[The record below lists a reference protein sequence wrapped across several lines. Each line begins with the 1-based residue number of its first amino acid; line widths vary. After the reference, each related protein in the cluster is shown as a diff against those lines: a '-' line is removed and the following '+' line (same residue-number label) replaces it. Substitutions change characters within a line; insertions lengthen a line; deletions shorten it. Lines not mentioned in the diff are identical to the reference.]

1 MTFEEINTK
10 DEEKIKNHF
19 QQFVLPK
26 KNSHKGENGRVLI
39 IGGSSLFHAAS
50 IWAAE
55 VASYFVD
62 IVHYSSTKENNQ
74 IFLSIKKKFRNGIVI
89 PQKEL
94 LNYVKEDDV
103 VLLGPGMIRGN
114 SPQDLINDFEKIIA
128 IKNEA
133 YFTYYL
139 TNYLLTIFANKKF
152 VIDAGA
158 LQMMKKEW
166 LKSNKNK
173 IIITPHQK
181 EFFQLFNIELDNK
194 KINKKAEIVQQIAK
208 DYQIT
213 ILLKAIVDIIS
224 DGEKTLIIKGGN
236 QGLTKGGTGDVLA
249 GLTTALFSQNSS
261 FNAAVLASIILKKT
275 ADRLYQSYG
284 YWYNVNKIID
294 QIPKTITSFINQ

>member
-1 MTFEEINTK
+1 MTFDQINTK
-10 DEEKIKNHF
+10 DERKIREYF

-26 KNSHKGENGRVLI
+26 ENSHKGENGRVLI

-62 IVHYSSTKENNQ
+62 IVHYSSTQENNQ
-74 IFLSIKKKFRNGIVI
+74 VFLSLKKKFKNGIVV
-89 PQKEL
+89 PQKDV
-94 LNYVKEDDV
+94 LNYVREDDV
-103 VLLGPGMIRGN
+103 ILLGPGMVRGN
-114 SPQDLINDFEKIIA
+114 PPQDLINDFEKILTL
-128 IKNEA
+128 KNEA
-133 YFTYYL
+133 DFTYHL
-139 TNYLLTIFANKKF
+139 THYLLTTSSNKKF
-152 VIDAGA
+152 VVDAGA

-166 LKSNKNK
+166 LKENSNQ

-181 EFFQLFNIELDNK
+181 EFFQLFNIELGNK
-194 KINKKAEIVQQIAK
+194 EINKKAEIVQQIAK
-208 DYQIT
+208 DYHIT
-213 ILLKAIVDIIS
+213 ILLKAIDDIIS

-249 GLTTALFSQNSS
+249 GLTTALFSRNSS
-261 FNAAVLASIILKKT
+261 FNAAVFASVIIKNT
-275 ADRLYQSYG
+275 ADQLYQSYG